1 VIART
6 KAHIMDEQQAAAHSL
21 IKLAR
26 PFIVRQDRDGLAA
39 KLRESWSADCLTLFL
54 SSPNVEVVKTAA
66 YCLGLIGCMD
76 DSPALVE
83 LLGDDQPLISDT
95 AEDALWSIW
104 FRAGGP
110 IGQAVLYRIARSIE
124 QGETGTAAP
133 MLTELIRSYPNFA
146 EAHHQ
151 RAQAHYLNAE
161 YPSALRDARRAT
173 DLNPSHFAAFSLLGH
188 CHSVLGRYDDALHAY
203 REALRIHP
211 RMAGVRDS
219 IQQVRSRILSTGSTP
234 VTV

>member
-1 VIART
+1 
-6 KAHIMDEQQAAAHSL
+6 MDEQQAAAHCL

-26 PFIVRQDRDGLAA
+26 PFIIKQDRDGLVE
-39 KLRESWSADCLTLFL
+39 KLREAWSADCLKLFL
-54 SSPNVEVVKTAA
+54 TSPDIEVVKTAA
-66 YCLGLIGCMD
+66 YCLGLIGTMD
-76 DSPALVE
+76 DSEALIE
-83 LLGDDQPLISDT
+83 LLGDDQPLIADT

-110 IGQAVLYRIARSIE
+110 IAQAVLYRISRSIDD
-124 QGETGTAAP
+124 GEADSAAP

-151 RAQAHYLNAE
+151 RGQAHYLNGE

-173 DLNPSHFAAFSLLGH
+173 ELNPCHFAAFALLGH
-188 CHSVLGRYDDALHAY
+188 AHSGLGRYDDALHAY
-203 REALRIHP
+203 REALRIYP

-219 IQQVRSRILSTGSTP
+219 LQQVRSRISPTGGAP
-234 VTV
+234 VPV